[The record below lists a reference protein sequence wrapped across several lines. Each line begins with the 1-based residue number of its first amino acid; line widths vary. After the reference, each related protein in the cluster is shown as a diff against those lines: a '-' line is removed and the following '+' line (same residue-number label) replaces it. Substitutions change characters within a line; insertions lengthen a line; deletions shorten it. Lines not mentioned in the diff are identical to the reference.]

1 MEQLCGENR
10 SHISMNYLE
19 YRLKMLIPKLPF
31 DFVVSTLTKVIILNT
46 SCLPCRVFF
55 LREGISTKYNLF
67 TPTIYRDLSRS
78 GLDNISLSRIEW
90 NNFLTY
96 QCSGYVNTSITLS
109 YKGMRSSLYGF

>member
-1 MEQLCGENR
+1 VGQRGKECSKYGTIVWGK
-10 SHISMNYLE
+10 SFTPMNCLD
-19 YRLKMLIPKLPF
+19 RLKMLVPKLPC
-31 DFVVSTLTKVIILNT
+31 DFVISTLTKVITLNT

-78 GLDNISLSRIEW
+78 GLDNISLSRIQW

-96 QCSGYVNTSITLS
+96 CCRV
-109 YKGMRSSLYGF
+109 